1 MGVDLILHKGKV
13 GEVYNLGGNS
23 ERTNLEV
30 VKTILTQLHKSFD
43 LIEFVS
49 DRPGHDRRYAINS
62 SKIEQELG
70 WQRTYNFEEGIKKT
84 IDWYLANKQWIN
96 DIKTGAYQEK
106 YSSKVLH

>member
-43 LIEFVS
+43 LM
-49 DRPGHDRRYAINS
+49 NS
-62 SKIEQELG
+62 
-70 WQRTYNFEEGIKKT
+70 
-84 IDWYLANKQWIN
+84 
-96 DIKTGAYQEK
+96 
-106 YSSKVLH
+106 